1 MAAYV
6 EDGEVQQACIS
17 LVRNVPLK
25 TLCHNQ
31 RAPFEMDADKCSR
44 MFDVIVLGTAHAN
57 MSLQVLILRQYQLF
71 YSSSSS
77 SSSAPRTE
85 SVTESNNTD
94 GDSDD
99 GGGGGGDGDD
109 DILSYAGAGD
119 GSSSSL
125 LLPKQATD
133 ARRKK
138 KYGRGHAVRK
148 LSPMVAQRAY
158 TASDDP
164 PQNNFVFR

>member
-1 MAAYV
+1 M
-6 EDGEVQQACIS
+6 QQACIS

-57 MSLQVLILRQYQLF
+57 MPLQVLILRQYQLF

-77 SSSAPRTE
+77 SSSAPVSE

-99 GGGGGGDGDD
+99 GGGGG
-109 DILSYAGAGD
+109 GAGD

-138 KYGRGHAVRK
+138 KNGRGHAVRK
-148 LSPMVAQRAY
+148 LSPMVAHRAY
-158 TASDDP
+158 AASDDP